1 MADDRVNKWVDAQRT
16 VWDSDQGLRAEL
28 ITLETPSGDSIG
40 SWPVDLPNL
49 GDAINQAIDLQAS
62 ELPKGA
68 HRFRL
73 VSYADRARKN
83 QLTELP
89 QTIRGRSGDA
99 SAAHAEAIAMQ
110 RATAMAISNL
120 ENTLGITMRLN
131 EELEKRLGDRTEDFS
146 LTYDKLIQANG
157 ENFDQKIRWSEHE
170 SKTRRSEQMLEML
183 TPLVTMAISKFGP
196 MLMRMN
202 ANDLANMQKF
212 LADPFKHT
220 AETAAAIPETAAP
233 TEPVK
238 PEVVQNGGP
247 STEPVSTPN
256 DGLPEPRQGSVSLDA
271 EGGSAGNRERPSAK
285 RSRAVKR
292 TTQSKKGKRR

>member
-16 VWDSDQGLRAEL
+16 VWDSDQGLRAEV
-28 ITLETPSGDSIG
+28 ITLETPSGDSVG
-40 SWPVDLPNL
+40 SWPVDLSNL
-49 GDAINQAIDLQAS
+49 GDAINQTIDLQAS

-73 VSYADRARKN
+73 VAYSDKAKKN

-120 ENTLGITMRLN
+120 ENTLNITMRLN

-170 SKTRRSEQMLEML
+170 TKNRRSEQMLEML

-202 ANDLANMQKF
+202 ATDLANMQKF
-212 LADPFKHT
+212 LTDPLKHV
-220 AETAAAIPETAAP
+220 AEMNPPDVAP
-233 TEPVK
+233 TEAVK
-238 PEVVQNGGP
+238 PEVITNAGP
-247 STEPVSTPN
+247 SPEPASPPN
-256 DGLPEPRQGSVSLDA
+256 DGVSQPGQGSLSHDV
-271 EGGSAGNRERPSAK
+271 ERGSAGDRERPSAK

-292 TTQSKKGKRR
+292 TTKAKKGNKRR